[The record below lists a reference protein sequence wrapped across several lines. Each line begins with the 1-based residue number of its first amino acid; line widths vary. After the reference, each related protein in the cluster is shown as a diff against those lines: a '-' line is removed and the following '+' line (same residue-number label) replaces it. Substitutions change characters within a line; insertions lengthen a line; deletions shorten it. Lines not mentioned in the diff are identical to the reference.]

1 MQIEH
6 LNKETTDGTIPL
18 AHSQPS
24 CPNERLGL
32 RYDIPTSNQRPY
44 NSFYFPF
51 LNSLGFIPFIRLKKR
66 AKVVTSAKWSWSE
79 IWVMLSEV

>member
-32 RYDIPTSNQRPY
+32 RYAYATIYQRRTNDLTTLFTS
-44 NSFYFPF
+44 
-51 LNSLGFIPFIRLKKR
+51 
-66 AKVVTSAKWSWSE
+66 
-79 IWVMLSEV
+79 LS